1 MPQNNRGSIEG
12 LLIISIL
19 TLIVIAFIC
28 LHQRCCKCSFKTLD
42 TITDIP
48 MIYSNIDNQCTIKL
62 YNNLSNMYILEL
74 DSKTKEGLN
83 INKNGTITLNGENYY
98 IWEIIS
104 IQLLEEN
111 IHAKLVVSKVTDLK
125 LKTNN

>member
-1 MPQNNRGSIEG
+1 
-12 LLIISIL
+12 
-19 TLIVIAFIC
+19 
-28 LHQRCCKCSFKTLD
+28 
-42 TITDIP
+42 
-48 MIYSNIDNQCTIKL
+48 
-62 YNNLSNMYILEL
+62 MYILEL